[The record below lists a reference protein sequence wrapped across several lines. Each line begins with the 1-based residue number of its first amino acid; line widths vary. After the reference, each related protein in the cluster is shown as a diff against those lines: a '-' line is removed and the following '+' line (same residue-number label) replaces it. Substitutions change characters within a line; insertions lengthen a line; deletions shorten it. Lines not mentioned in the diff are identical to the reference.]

1 MVCLISGEDETAGQW
16 LKAQWPQPFTRLEAD
31 RPLCQWFGHPLTA
44 EIFRLTCLILGFRG
58 RGIFFPKELSGCA
71 ILSPTDAVP
80 AASKGLSARNLV
92 RRIWTA
98 SQHRDANRME
108 TVTTD
113 EQMVE
118 QALSGDPE
126 AFGEIVRRWERRIFA
141 LSFGML
147 GREEDARDATQETFL
162 AAFRNLRG
170 FRGEAKVS
178 SWLHRIAV
186 NQCITRQRRAKVR
199 SETALE
205 DEAEKN
211 AAVFALPAEVSP
223 ARTAEHREISFA
235 VRKAVST
242 LPPDLRQVVV
252 MKEFEELTFQEIS
265 EVLEVPLSTVKS
277 RLYTAL
283 RQLQMRLHKF
293 GQPKA

>member
-1 MVCLISGEDETAGQW
+1 MASTNQMETA
-16 LKAQWPQPFTRLEAD
+16 T
-31 RPLCQWFGHPLTA
+31 
-44 EIFRLTCLILGFRG
+44 
-58 RGIFFPKELSGCA
+58 
-71 ILSPTDAVP
+71 
-80 AASKGLSARNLV
+80 N
-92 RRIWTA
+92 
-98 SQHRDANRME
+98 
-108 TVTTD
+108 D

-118 QALSGDPE
+118 RALSGDPE

-141 LSFGML
+141 QSFGML

-170 FRGEAKVS
+170 FRGEARVS

-211 AAVFALPAEVSP
+211 AAIFAMPADSSP
-223 ARTAEHREISFA
+223 ARDAENVERHLA
-235 VRKAVST
+235 VRRAVCS
-242 LPPDLRQVVV
+242 LPPDLRQVIV
-252 MKEFEELTFQEIS
+252 MKEFEELTFQQIAD
-265 EVLEVPLSTVKS
+265 VLELPLSTVKS

-283 RQLQMRLHKF
+283 RQLQLRLQKF
-293 GQPKA
+293 GESAI

>member
-1 MVCLISGEDETAGQW
+1 MNTA
-16 LKAQWPQPFTRLEAD
+16 
-31 RPLCQWFGHPLTA
+31 
-44 EIFRLTCLILGFRG
+44 
-58 RGIFFPKELSGCA
+58 
-71 ILSPTDAVP
+71 
-80 AASKGLSARNLV
+80 
-92 RRIWTA
+92 
-98 SQHRDANRME
+98 
-108 TVTTD
+108 TTD

-118 QALSGDPE
+118 RALSGDPE

-141 LSFGML
+141 LAFGML

-170 FRGEAKVS
+170 LRGEAKAS

-186 NQCITRQRRAKVR
+186 NQCITRQPRSKVR
-199 SETALE
+199 SETALD

-211 AAVFALPAEVSP
+211 AAVFISPVDVSP
-223 ARTAEHREISFA
+223 ARAVENREQSIA
-235 VRKAVST
+235 VRRAVCA

-265 EVLEVPLSTVKS
+265 DVLDVPLSTVKS

-283 RQLQMRLHKF
+283 RQLHMRLQKF
-293 GQPKA
+293 GS